1 MGKRLLLSTVA
12 AFFSLVLNAQSA
24 TPIDGKRICYVQVF
38 VESQGKFKHTAY
50 IDYGF
55 PTNKEIGTA
64 EQMYDKLKDEN
75 GAPLK
80 FRSKL
85 GMINYMTLQ
94 GWTYLNNANN
104 INQSSEWATFAKEI
118 SESDSKE
125 MLPKYILKE

>member
-104 INQSSEWATFAKEI
+104 IINLQNGLLLLKKYLNQIQKKCCPNI
-118 SESDSKE
+118 
-125 MLPKYILKE
+125 Y